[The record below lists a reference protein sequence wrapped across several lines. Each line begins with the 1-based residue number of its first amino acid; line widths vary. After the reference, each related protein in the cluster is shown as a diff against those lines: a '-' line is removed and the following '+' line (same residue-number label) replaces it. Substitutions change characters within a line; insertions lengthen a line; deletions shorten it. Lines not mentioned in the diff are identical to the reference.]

1 MTPTREEILRILREN
16 KERLAEKYGITKLGL
31 FGSFARGD
39 ATDESDVDLCF
50 DTTRMEP
57 FAATHLKK
65 EIEEIL
71 HRSVD
76 IVQPHRFMRAL
87 FLKRLEQEVRDSPF
101 ITAPPVK
108 IER

>member
-1 MTPTREEILRILREN
+1 MTPTREEILQVLREN
-16 KERLAEKYGITKLGL
+16 KDRLVEKYGITKLGL

-50 DTTRMEP
+50 DTARANP
-57 FAATHLKK
+57 FVATHLKR
-65 EIEEIL
+65 ECEEML

-87 FLKRLEQEVRDSPF
+87 FLKRLEQEV
-101 ITAPPVK
+101 IYV
-108 IER
+108 

>member
-1 MTPTREEILRILREN
+1 MTPTREEILNILREH
-16 KERLAEKYGITKLGL
+16 KERLVEKYGLTKLGL

-50 DTTRMEP
+50 DTARVEP
-57 FAATHLKK
+57 FVATHLKK
-65 EIEEIL
+65 ECEEIL

-87 FLKRLEQEVRDSPF
+87 FLKRLEQEV
-101 ITAPPVK
+101 IYV
-108 IER
+108 